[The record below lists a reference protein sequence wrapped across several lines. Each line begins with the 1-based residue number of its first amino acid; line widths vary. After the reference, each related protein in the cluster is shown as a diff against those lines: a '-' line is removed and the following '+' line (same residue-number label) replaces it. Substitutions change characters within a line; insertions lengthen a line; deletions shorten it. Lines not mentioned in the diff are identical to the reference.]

1 MDYTEIYRCIKK
13 MLYAQGIDESFL
25 ERHETLFYDE
35 SGNISKP
42 PVNHV

>member
-25 ERHETLFYDE
+25 ERLKHYFMMNLE
-35 SGNISKP
+35 ISSI
-42 PVNHV
+42 